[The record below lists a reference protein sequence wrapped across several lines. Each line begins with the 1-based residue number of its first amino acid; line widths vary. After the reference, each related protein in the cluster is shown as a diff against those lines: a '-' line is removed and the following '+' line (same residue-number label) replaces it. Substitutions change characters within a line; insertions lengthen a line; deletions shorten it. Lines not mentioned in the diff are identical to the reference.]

1 MALCARCNRSTNK
14 LKADIRFHSFFS
26 GLLPA
31 RALLSSCGTGEQT
44 NDGHDDGLL
53 SGHMLLLEYLLA
65 TIRMNRFAHLVGE
78 HDLLGAVGIVLFHL
92 FVRKRNN
99 LEPVRIP

>member
-1 MALCARCNRSTNK
+1 MRVFLPSCQPVRSFQVVALV
-14 LKADIRFHSFFS
+14 
-26 GLLPA
+26 
-31 RALLSSCGTGEQT
+31 QM
-44 NDGHDDGLL
+44 NDGHDGLL
-53 SGHMLLLEYLLA
+53 PGHMLLLEYLLA

-92 FVRKRNN
+92 FVRKRND

>member
-1 MALCARCNRSTNK
+1 MRVFLACCQ
-14 LKADIRFHSFFS
+14 
-26 GLLPA
+26 PA
-31 RALLSSCGTGEQT
+31 RSFQVVALVQT
-44 NDGHDDGLL
+44 NDGHDGLL
-53 SGHMLLLEYLLA
+53 SGHMLLLEYLLT

-92 FVRKRNN
+92 FVRKRND